1 MVRDFQGIY
10 LLRNMIVVLGDLSW
24 VYLERDGLWKARL
37 NESDVDVGEL
47 DILNGSVQEKS
58 SPDL

>member
-1 MVRDFQGIY
+1 MVRDLQGIY
-10 LLRNMIVVLGDLSW
+10 LLKNMIVVLGDLSW

-37 NESDVDVGEL
+37 NESDVGVVDL